1 MMKKFFTIIMM
12 ALAVLISPIFGF
24 NMNTVEARSDYYIG
38 YDPEEGCD
46 AYIDVDSI
54 IKHGYY
60 KGGRDAEATVY
71 WTNGYKR
78 PNMCVRYVPSTGVYY
93 FSGGA
98 GGVHKATGF
107 RYSFCVICDRFAYG
121 S

>member
-12 ALAVLISPIFGF
+12 ALAVLISPILGF
-24 NMNTVEARSDYYIG
+24 YMNTVEARSDYYIG
-38 YDPEEGCD
+38 YDTEEDCD

-54 IKHGYY
+54 IKLGYSN
-60 KGGRDAEATVY
+60 GVRHAEATVY

-78 PNMCVRYVPSTGVYY
+78 PHMCMMYVPSTGEYY